1 MLPTITSMSI
11 STVSVLLVR
20 KSLKDKMV
28 EWKGSGLSNK
38 SDVGETL
45 YSASSSHDLQH
56 LAGKLF
62 TASKLH
68 FLMCKIKMV
77 IIISQTFS

>member
-1 MLPTITSMSI
+1 
-11 STVSVLLVR
+11 
-20 KSLKDKMV
+20 MV

-77 IIISQTFS
+77 IIISQTFSWKLRIVYGKKHSTIRGP